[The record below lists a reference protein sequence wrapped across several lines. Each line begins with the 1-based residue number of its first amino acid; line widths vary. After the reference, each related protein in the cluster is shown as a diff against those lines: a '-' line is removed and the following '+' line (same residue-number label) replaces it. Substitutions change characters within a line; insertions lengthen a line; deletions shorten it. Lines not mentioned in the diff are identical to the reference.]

1 MLGFQSKRIEKLNP
15 LAGMEA
21 YKWWKNLFL
30 DLNMTCLS
38 IYINMRVI
46 YFEENQVSQKRL
58 KEFGLQTRIMK
69 KLKVIF
75 EEELAVP
82 ERMLKILERL
92 NLFIQNFLPCRQSV
106 SVSVRKSQNDLQG
119 PVRVW

>member
-1 MLGFQSKRIEKLNP
+1 MTCFGI
-15 LAGMEA
+15 
-21 YKWWKNLFL
+21 Y
-30 DLNMTCLS
+30 LNMQ
-38 IYINMRVI
+38 VI
-46 YFEENQVSQKRL
+46 HFEENQVSQKRL
-58 KEFGLQTRIMK
+58 KEFGHQTRIME

-119 PVRVW
+119 PVRV

>member
-1 MLGFQSKRIEKLNP
+1 
-15 LAGMEA
+15 
-21 YKWWKNLFL
+21 
-30 DLNMTCLS
+30 MTWFS
-38 IYINMRVI
+38 IYINMQVI
-46 YFEENQVSQKRL
+46 HFEENQVSQKRL
-58 KEFGLQTRIMK
+58 KEFGFEETRIRK

-92 NLFIQNFLPCRQSV
+92 NLFIQNFLPCQSV

-119 PVRVW
+119 PVRV

>member
-1 MLGFQSKRIEKLNP
+1 
-15 LAGMEA
+15 
-21 YKWWKNLFL
+21 
-30 DLNMTCLS
+30 
-38 IYINMRVI
+38 MRVI

-75 EEELAVP
+75 EEKLAVP

-92 NLFIQNFLPCRQSV
+92 NLFIQNFLPCQSV

-119 PVRVW
+119 PVRV

>member
-1 MLGFQSKRIEKLNP
+1 
-15 LAGMEA
+15 
-21 YKWWKNLFL
+21 
-30 DLNMTCLS
+30 MTCLS
-38 IYINMRVI
+38 LYINMRVI

-75 EEELAVP
+75 EEKLAVP

-92 NLFIQNFLPCRQSV
+92 NLFIQNFLPCQSV

-119 PVRVW
+119 PVRV

>member
-1 MLGFQSKRIEKLNP
+1 
-15 LAGMEA
+15 
-21 YKWWKNLFL
+21 
-30 DLNMTCLS
+30 
-38 IYINMRVI
+38 MRVI

-92 NLFIQNFLPCRQSV
+92 NLFIQNFLPCQSV

-119 PVRVW
+119 PVRV